1 MNPIRQCF
9 EIYNLEIIFVCTG
22 RTDNLKCWGHITIGV
37 NRTENYYIH
46 YFERGWYE
54 KTM

>member
-1 MNPIRQCF
+1 M
-9 EIYNLEIIFVCTG
+9 VG
-22 RTDNLKCWGHITIGV
+22 GHKTIGV